1 MQRIPPQLH
10 RSLSEAAPCPS
21 PRGGTSHTR
30 SRTPPPPL
38 CVHTAS
44 RRAVR
49 AATARSHSAVPADK
63 GGADSA
69 SRVTLHTRQ
78 AGRQPQLDPSRDLGP
93 RHGALRVGGGGRA
106 ARDQQWTF
114 RRFRAETAHAVAACC
129 WRWRRRSTFA
139 LQLTAAALLTVRRGG
154 GLAAVC
160 EALRVQL
167 HLCTPTAHNH
177 LLLLHGSDMPDVAL
191 LRRLAEQRGVPIA
204 DVEGAMGSPHPRT
217 ALLQLLSAT
226 NPDQATYEVMR
237 ASNPLALAPPDVE
250 IQEHFMQRAGIL
262 GGIEILGGS
271 DDSSSSSGGNAF
283 NCAFDSDDSDDGI
296 QVQSSGDLVQPAQ
309 TGEEFEEGEAK
320 VRAAMVEIRSLLER
334 VGPDSAREHWAK
346 WYSLGN
352 KLDLDTRM
360 KDGPD
365 NGVTVELRQLREQI
379 DAAIKLRTR
388 KRAVIVLVTC
398 ILTLMWGAH
407 WIYSKTPAYLWSRAD
422 CQLSIV
428 KDGRVVRKG
437 GEAHV
442 VHCALGEATLPS
454 GEKVQFPLKDSLRNI
469 IVASNWESMTS
480 GQELRMAAYPGMGPC
495 VFSKDVQLSLC
506 HC

>member
-1 MQRIPPQLH
+1 MH
-10 RSLSEAAPCPS
+10 
-21 PRGGTSHTR
+21 
-30 SRTPPPPL
+30 
-38 CVHTAS
+38 
-44 RRAVR
+44 
-49 AATARSHSAVPADK
+49 
-63 GGADSA
+63 
-69 SRVTLHTRQ
+69 
-78 AGRQPQLDPSRDLGP
+78 
-93 RHGALRVGGGGRA
+93 
-106 ARDQQWTF
+106 
-114 RRFRAETAHAVAACC
+114 
-129 WRWRRRSTFA
+129 
-139 LQLTAAALLTVRRGG
+139 
-154 GLAAVC
+154 
-160 EALRVQL
+160 L

-191 LRRLAEQRGVPIA
+191 LRRLAEQRGVPTA
-204 DVEGAMGSPHPRT
+204 DVELAMGSPHPRT

-250 IQEHFMQRAGIL
+250 IQEHFMHRAGIL

-334 VGPDSAREHWAK
+334 VGPDSAREHWAE

-352 KLDLDTRM
+352 KLDLDTRV

-454 GEKVQFPLKDSLRNI
+454 GEKVQFPLKDAATIANCRAGLPPEPGTNQTTTIECWQREWQSGTFT
-469 IVASNWESMTS
+469 SEYHS
-480 GQELRMAAYPGMGPC
+480 GQQMGVDDQRPRTADGSLPRDGPVC
-495 VFSKDVQLSLC
+495 VQQGRPTFALPLLDSFMGTASASQVF
-506 HC
+506 